1 MKRLEGIGDKDF
13 CRRLNVIDRHGY
25 VTYAG
30 LMMFGKAPEIFEYI
44 PTFCVDY
51 VEIPGSSIERS
62 NVRFADL
69 CEQQGIS
76 VSEAVRRMVE
86 HAVALKTV
94 NPDDN
99 IWDSIGKGQLPARFK
114 NRFAMLA
121 ELTKD
126 LPEKDYEGEE
136 PWHIRPENK

>member
-1 MKRLEGIGDKDF
+1 MTSSVLINVRLPQE
-13 CRRLNVIDRHGY
+13 
-25 VTYAG
+25 
-30 LMMFGKAPEIFEYI
+30 M
-44 PTFCVDY
+44 
-51 VEIPGSSIERS
+51 RS
-62 NVRFADL
+62 RFADL

-114 NRFAMLA
+114 NWFAMLA

-126 LPEKDYEGEE
+126 LPEKDYEDEE
-136 PWHIRPENK
+136 PWHIRPENKWTEREVF